1 VIGSARVDTARE
13 EPGVGHAGRR
23 VLKICFVSAGY
34 PSDSTGH
41 GGVGGI
47 ATHTATLARA
57 IAGLGHEVTVL
68 TESSGVTHRYS
79 DRDVYVVAAARSG
92 RRLWKLG
99 RWLPV
104 TWMRRSW
111 AVWRELGAL
120 QRERGFQVVSFPD
133 GYGEGWRYSYSPMV
147 PFTVHLYGPA
157 SVIQRW
163 DGRAVPA
170 VRARVEEWM
179 ERRPVRRAALVVSA
193 TRRFADEMARVWSV
207 SPSRVR
213 IIRNP
218 VDLSVFRGFDD
229 VAPGRPVVLFVGHF
243 QRLKGVETLGAAIP
257 TVLRQHPETEFWF
270 VGNDTRSGP
279 QGTSMREWL
288 LRYLGEHGATE
299 SARFF
304 DPVPQRQLV
313 SFYQRCS
320 LLVLPSLN
328 DVYPNVVLEAM
339 ACGRPCVV
347 TSSVGAA
354 ELLVDGESG
363 FVVPPRDPEALA
375 RCLSDSLAMSPAAR
389 EAIGARGR
397 GIVERTCSSTVVA
410 AETIEAFREAA
421 GTAVRAGAGARRW

>member
-1 VIGSARVDTARE
+1 
-13 EPGVGHAGRR
+13 
-23 VLKICFVSAGY
+23 
-34 PSDSTGH
+34 
-41 GGVGGI
+41 
-47 ATHTATLARA
+47 
-57 IAGLGHEVTVL
+57 
-68 TESSGVTHRYS
+68 
-79 DRDVYVVAAARSG
+79 
-92 RRLWKLG
+92 
-99 RWLPV
+99 
-104 TWMRRSW
+104 
-111 AVWRELGAL
+111 
-120 QRERGFQVVSFPD
+120 
-133 GYGEGWRYSYSPMV
+133 
-147 PFTVHLYGPA
+147 
-157 SVIQRW
+157 
-163 DGRAVPA
+163 
-170 VRARVEEWM
+170 
-179 ERRPVRRAALVVSA
+179 
-193 TRRFADEMARVWSV
+193 
-207 SPSRVR
+207 
-213 IIRNP
+213 
-218 VDLSVFRGFDD
+218 
-229 VAPGRPVVLFVGHF
+229 
-243 QRLKGVETLGAAIP
+243 VETLGAAIP
-257 TVLRQHPETEFWF
+257 TVLRHHPETEFWF

-375 RCLSDSLAMSPAAR
+375 RCLSDALAMSPAAR

-410 AETIEAFREAA
+410 AETVEVFREILA
-421 GTAVRAGAGARRW
+421 TAVRAGAETRS